1 MAWIVKIASNY
12 AYKVYHKNKRAAAA
26 IAQNQQI
33 EQDGEE
39 QAIERILIHEIFQI
53 LTKQEQVLLMM
64 RYWLDMSYREIGAS
78 LHRTAG
84 STRQAI
90 ESTLSKIKKY
100 FTIEEFLHE
109 TKS

>member
-26 IAQNQQI
+26 IAQNQQL

-39 QAIERILIHEIFQI
+39 QAIERILIHKIFQI
-53 LTKQEQVLLMM
+53 LTRQEQVLLMM

-84 STRQAI
+84 STRRAI

-100 FTIEEFLHE
+100 FTIEKFLHE